1 MGHIHRHDPGSKL
14 TIFLC
19 LAMLLCISP
28 MPAAAADGDSG
39 QKLSDIVTFGHI
51 GLHYAGENGQAGAE
65 IQDNTLI
72 EKGKQLML
80 YYTYDI
86 PADKIGSVQADTEYY
101 LEVSPHLVLS
111 RLEQGSPLTIET
123 DTGPVP
129 FGKIYADGSRAWV
142 TFDAK
147 TDGSGKT
154 VLSDYDELNN
164 AFFYLNCGRADTVPP
179 GQSPIE
185 GNSNLYA
192 MKFEN
197 NELLRFGY
205 AENEPVEAKAQV
217 KKGGGLT
224 DRTITWTIDYTPWQN
239 PSAADGI
246 AMDTPFEL
254 RDTIDAGLHSYVS
267 GSAKIDGMPVTEYP
281 ASRDGIDGQTEAYMI
296 AETSGDGV
304 STVLIFGGTKFNA
317 GAATQGSP
325 AQTIRITYETSIRDE
340 LLLPGNAGDQKV
352 QNRADL
358 FAGTDGT
365 FHKLDISGSHTVAI
379 PQPVWLT
386 KTGTTTRKTDGTG
399 SVTDWTVTFIPNG
412 FTFTEDQD
420 LTLYDQLPDG
430 STLVGGSVK
439 VNGTPVS
446 EDLRENNSFDVS
458 GLKAD
463 GQPVSIT
470 YQTAVPEE
478 MYEAGTSLGN
488 NTAWF
493 TFAYGPNEYK
503 TPAASTPVG
512 SGDGSGT
519 PGTAVLVKSNDG
531 YRPSDRTISWT
542 VTINPHKADLKS
554 GTFTDD
560 LRTVGGGCS
569 LAGHEKGLEV
579 VGGKDGITVL
589 EDGFDADDQDVEW
602 EYAGQTITVTV
613 KNIGRKTIT
622 LQYTTKV
629 CDPCIFANN
638 TSKKLFTNTIST
650 EDMIL
655 GSQPDVKRSAK
666 ADSTA
671 EVSAS
676 VLTKKAPVYDYASG
690 IMEWAVE
697 VDAAELPMTDVVL
710 TDVLPDGLTYIDG
723 SFAAVPEPPVAS
735 ASAAGQELTF
745 ELGDISEKT
754 TIAFKTDVDPE
765 KSGFCSD
772 SSTVR
777 IANTISMEGRADGV
791 AFAEVSHRVEKSFAN
806 HGLVKSSSAD
816 NRQELIR
823 YEVLVN
829 PFGLALPENPCLVDT
844 LDKRLQLDPDT
855 LLFYKAE
862 LSGTTGNAGGKPGY
876 RKVGDAQPLKVS
888 GYDPAAN
895 SFTVRLPIAADSRD
909 AYVLAYTADIMELR
923 AGGYSNSVRFD
934 GGAVLLG
941 GNENN
946 NTSVGGG
953 GGGGGGGVAARKA
966 SVTITKTDRADQ
978 KPLAGV
984 TFTLYEWDEAGN
996 VRGLPF
1002 AQGTTDSQGRLS
1014 FKVKPG
1020 ASYELEETKSIPG
1033 YGSMFGW
1040 EQLPEGAAETDRG
1053 LRIRAGAA
1061 GLELKLAL
1069 TNEAAAEDLQWT
1081 LTVTKVI
1088 RGGTAPL
1095 AGAVFGLYEDE
1106 DCRTLIGTGI
1116 SGPDGII
1123 SFSGLEKG
1131 QRYWLKE
1138 ITAPAGYSL
1147 DAAVYAADET
1157 NPAVTIANAP
1167 ADPDGAGDSGGTD
1180 GTGRPGGSGGS
1191 GDSGGT
1197 DDTGRPGGSG
1207 DSGGSGST
1215 GNPSISGDTLP
1226 GGDAYGNKVSSDTLR
1241 ENPAAHS
1248 KRQGRGDSTGS
1259 PGVPQTG
1266 DPVSGT
1272 ADSAF
1277 LFGIFMAVVTL
1288 YFVWM
1293 GRRGGRKI
1301 RDKK

>member
-1 MGHIHRHDPGSKL
+1 
-14 TIFLC
+14 
-19 LAMLLCISP
+19 
-28 MPAAAADGDSG
+28 
-39 QKLSDIVTFGHI
+39 
-51 GLHYAGENGQAGAE
+51 
-65 IQDNTLI
+65 
-72 EKGKQLML
+72 
-80 YYTYDI
+80 
-86 PADKIGSVQADTEYY
+86 
-101 LEVSPHLVLS
+101 
-111 RLEQGSPLTIET
+111 
-123 DTGPVP
+123 
-129 FGKIYADGSRAWV
+129 
-142 TFDAK
+142 
-147 TDGSGKT
+147 
-154 VLSDYDELNN
+154 
-164 AFFYLNCGRADTVPP
+164 
-179 GQSPIE
+179 
-185 GNSNLYA
+185 
-192 MKFEN
+192 
-197 NELLRFGY
+197 
-205 AENEPVEAKAQV
+205 
-217 KKGGGLT
+217 
-224 DRTITWTIDYTPWQN
+224 
-239 PSAADGI
+239 
-246 AMDTPFEL
+246 
-254 RDTIDAGLHSYVS
+254 
-267 GSAKIDGMPVTEYP
+267 MPVAEYP

-296 AETSGDGV
+296 AETSGDGG
-304 STVLIFGGTKFNA
+304 STVLIFGGTKLNA
-317 GAATQGSP
+317 GAATQGNP
-325 AQTIRITYETSIRDE
+325 ARPIRITYETSIRDE
-340 LLLPGNAGDQKV
+340 LLLPGNAGGQKV

-358 FAGTDGT
+358 FAGADGT
-365 FHKLDISGSHTVAI
+365 FHKLDISGSHTVTI

-399 SVTDWTVTFIPNG
+399 SVTDWTVTFMPNG

-493 TFAYGPNEYK
+493 TFAYGPKEYK

-602 EYAGQTITVTV
+602 EYAGQTITVKV

-655 GSQPDVKRSAK
+655 GSQPDIKRSAK

-710 TDVLPDGLTYIDG
+710 TDVLPDGLTYIGG
-723 SFAAVPEPPVAS
+723 SFAAVPEITNAS
-735 ASAAGQELTF
+735 ANAAGQELTI

-765 KSGFCSD
+765 KAGFCSD

-777 IANTISMEGRADGV
+777 IANTISMEGKADSV

-862 LSGTTGNAGGKPGY
+862 LSGTTGNAGGKPAY
-876 RKVGDAQPLKVS
+876 TKVGDAQPLKVS
-888 GYDPAAN
+888 GYDPVAN
-895 SFTVRLPIAADSRD
+895 SFTVQLPIAADSRD

-923 AGGYSNSVRFD
+923 SGGYSNSVRFD

-966 SVTITKTDRADQ
+966 SVTIIKTDRADQ

-1040 EQLPEGAAETDRG
+1040 EQLPEGAAKTDRG

-1061 GLELKLAL
+1061 GSELKLAL
-1069 TNEAAAEDLQWT
+1069 TNEASSENLQWT

-1088 RGGTAPL
+1088 RGGTEPL

-1106 DCRTLIGTGI
+1106 DCRTLIGTGT

-1123 SFSGLEKG
+1123 SFSGLKKG

-1147 DAAVYAADET
+1147 DAAIYAADEA
-1157 NPAVTIANAP
+1157 NPALTIANAP
-1167 ADPDGAGDSGGTD
+1167 ADPDGSGGSGGAD
-1180 GTGRPGGSGGS
+1180 GAGRPGGSGGS

-1197 DDTGRPGGSG
+1197 DGTGRPGSSGGSGGSGDSGGTDGTGRPDTPGGSGDSGGTDDTGRPGGSGGSGGSDGTGRPGGSGGSG

-1248 KRQGRGDSTGS
+1248 KRQGRSDSAGS

-1266 DPVSGT
+1266 DPVSGA
-1272 ADSAF
+1272 ADSTF
-1277 LFGIFMAVVTL
+1277 LFGIFMAAVTL

-1293 GRRGGRKI
+1293 WRRDGRKI
-1301 RDKK
+1301 RGKK